1 MKSRPTKPAIP
12 PQVKSSVE
20 PWREAVR
27 DSMSCRVTYRCE
39 VDCVTHLAEGRLAD
53 MSKTG
58 CGIRGSLV
66 PPIGSDTTL
75 TLHLRDRKPPL
86 SFEGS
91 VTWTAGEF
99 FGVSLRELNEHDY
112 TRIRRC
118 LWKLHYLNMT
128 VW

>member
-12 PQVKSSVE
+12 PQVKLSVE
-20 PWREAVR
+20 QWREAVR
-27 DSMSCRVTYRCE
+27 DSMSCRVTYMCE
-39 VDCVTHLAEGRLAD
+39 VDGVTHLAEGWMAD

-58 CGIRGSLV
+58 CGIRGSFL
-66 PPIGSDTTL
+66 PRIGSDTTL
-75 TLHLRDRKPPL
+75 TLHLLDRKPPL
-86 SFEGS
+86 SFDGS

-99 FGVSLRELNEHDY
+99 FGVSIRELNERDY